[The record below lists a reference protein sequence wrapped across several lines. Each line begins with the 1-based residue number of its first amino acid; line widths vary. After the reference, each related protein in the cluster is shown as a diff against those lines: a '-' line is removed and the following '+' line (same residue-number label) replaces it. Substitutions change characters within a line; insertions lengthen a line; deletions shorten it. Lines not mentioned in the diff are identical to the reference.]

1 MVAKL
6 SMIKYQLKKG
16 MISLF
21 AATLLAGTT
30 VSAQTAASPK
40 SDPASVKKAAEH
52 DAKMAWWR
60 DARFGMF
67 IHWGVYSVPAGR
79 YEGKEIPGLGEWI
92 MHDAKIPRATYQQF
106 AGQFNPV
113 QYDPDAWVRLAKEA
127 GVKYIVI
134 TSKHHDGFALF
145 DSKASDWNVVKATPY
160 GKDLLKPLA
169 DACRKYGMKLGFYYS
184 QANDWNN
191 PGGAAAGGHW
201 DSTQNGSMDEY
212 IRKVAVPQVKEIL
225 TQYGD
230 IAEIWWDVP
239 TGMTKARADQF
250 LPLLALQPGIVS
262 NNRLG
267 EGFKGDIET
276 PEQYIPATG
285 IPGRDWE
292 TCMTMNDTWG
302 FKTDDQNWKSSET
315 LIRNLVDIASKGGN
329 YLLNVGPTSEGT
341 FPEPIVER
349 LKAIGRWMHIN
360 AESIYGTQASP
371 FAHLDWGRCTKKA
384 YPGGATLYL
393 HVFNWPAGGRLVVP
407 GLHNAAL
414 SAVLLDGGAALHTE
428 STPAGLVIQL
438 PPQAS
443 DTIAT
448 VIKLKVRGELKVV
461 APVTPALTA
470 GPDGAFLLKAG
481 QADLHPSP
489 SGDAPQVEGN
499 PGDGNI
505 GFWTDPQAWVSWK
518 IKVDKPA
525 GYLFK
530 LMVATPAKNSK
541 FIVRVGSEMFDAQI
555 DGTGGYQQY
564 TEQQPGVFQLA
575 KAGTYVISIHPA
587 DGLWNPINLKYVH
600 LEPVTFTPPRVVQ
613 NAQ

>member
-292 TCMTMNDTWG
+292 TCMTMN
-302 FKTDDQNWKSSET
+302 ET
-315 LIRNLVDIASKGGN
+315 
-329 YLLNVGPTSEGT
+329 
-341 FPEPIVER
+341 
-349 LKAIGRWMHIN
+349 GR
-360 AESIYGTQASP
+360 
-371 FAHLDWGRCTKKA
+371 
-384 YPGGATLYL
+384 
-393 HVFNWPAGGRLVVP
+393 
-407 GLHNAAL
+407 
-414 SAVLLDGGAALHTE
+414 
-428 STPAGLVIQL
+428 
-438 PPQAS
+438 
-443 DTIAT
+443 
-448 VIKLKVRGELKVV
+448 VRK
-461 APVTPALTA
+461 
-470 GPDGAFLLKAG
+470 
-481 QADLHPSP
+481 H
-489 SGDAPQVEGN
+489 
-499 PGDGNI
+499 
-505 GFWTDPQAWVSWK
+505 
-518 IKVDKPA
+518 
-525 GYLFK
+525 
-530 LMVATPAKNSK
+530 
-541 FIVRVGSEMFDAQI
+541 
-555 DGTGGYQQY
+555 
-564 TEQQPGVFQLA
+564 
-575 KAGTYVISIHPA
+575 
-587 DGLWNPINLKYVH
+587 
-600 LEPVTFTPPRVVQ
+600 
-613 NAQ
+613 